1 MASAFRVPDKPMYI
15 GIARE
20 PREQIKTAKNKEEK
34 GWSHRSITVLI
45 LPELVLLHPI
55 ESMVFK
61 HSLVNC
67 SHGGG
72 AQVPEL
78 VLLRLSRRLI
88 ESVVFKHSLV
98 SILFSILMTLDSKNS
113 PDFNKIRVRVSIH
126 SGDLKVAIR
135 KCYSNIPAFLRSWKS
150 IVSLHDKV

>member
-1 MASAFRVPDKPMYI
+1 MYI

-88 ESVVFKHSLV
+88 ESAVFKHSLV
-98 SILFSILMTLDSKNS
+98 SILFSFLMTLDSKNS
-113 PDFNKIRVRVSIH
+113 TDFNINNKIRVRVSIH
-126 SGDLKVAIR
+126 SGDMKVPIR
-135 KCYSNIPAFLRSWKS
+135 CYSNIPAFLRSWKS
-150 IVSLHDKV
+150 IVSLHDKVRIH